1 MCAISHSPPGRKVLG
16 FRGIADGVV
25 LTGSTCNGA
34 ISSPFSAVR
43 QQLGR
48 SRHGHK
54 GRNRC
59 GGSACCLA
67 SAKKTLKRKGRV
79 KAFRLAMRDLGWIE
93 GRNVQIEYR
102 FAGTNLEL
110 IDKHVAEVVRLAPD
124 VIVANSTPVMA
135 RLRPATSTI
144 PIVFAMVND
153 PVGQGFVS
161 NLAHP
166 GGNITGFSFIES
178 EIVGKWINLLG
189 DVKPNLS
196 RVALMFN
203 PDTAPYFDVYLRSFN
218 ASPKQTSVEVEAVH
232 VRSVA
237 EVELAVAKLGREP
250 GSGLIAASDV
260 FILAVRGAIL
270 KAADQHRVPL
280 ISPYRQ
286 FVIEGSLM
294 SYGPDTADIFR
305 RSASYVDRILKGE
318 PPGNLPAQSPVKFE
332 LVVNL
337 KTAKALGL
345 SLPESFLLLA
355 DEVIE

>member
-1 MCAISHSPPGRKVLG
+1 MQRRDFVTL
-16 FRGIADGVV
+16 
-25 LTGSTCNGA
+25 L
-34 ISSPFSAVR
+34 
-43 QQLGR
+43 
-48 SRHGHK
+48 
-54 GRNRC
+54 
-59 GGSACCLA
+59 GSAAAAWPLPA
-67 SAKKTLKRKGRV
+67 WAQGSQQMRRVSVLLGLGEKDPEATGRV

-102 FAGTNLEL
+102 FAETNLEL
-110 IDKHVAEVVRLAPD
+110 INKHVAEMVRLAPD
-124 VIVANSTPVMA
+124 VIVANSTPVMT
-135 RLRPATSTI
+135 RLRSATSTI
-144 PIVFAMVND
+144 PIVFAMLND
-153 PVGQGFVS
+153 PVGQGFVP
-161 NLAHP
+161 NLSHP
-166 GGNITGFSFIES
+166 GGNIIGFSFVES
-178 EIVGKWINLLG
+178 EIVGKWVNFLG
-189 DVKPNLS
+189 DVKPGLS

-218 ASPKQTSVEVEAVH
+218 ASPKQSSVEVEAVH

-260 FILAVRGAIL
+260 FILTVRGAIL

-305 RSASYVDRILKGE
+305 RSAAYVDRILKGE

-345 SLPESFLLLA
+345 SIPESFLLLA